1 MAHSICVQDHVRLPQ
16 MPPKKEELVHSL
28 LQTANTF
35 FSVHAPPHAYF
46 WPKKNH
52 FYIQLKG
59 GKTTIHD
66 QAGLVLCV
74 LFSMVA
80 FTPGLEMLVLYVGA
94 FPFWFN
100 VSVHTT
106 ITLRF
111 GFDGKESEYMNWSCT
126 FDMFLLSWPALSSRT
141 LVASLVLSSIVL
153 EIP

>member
-1 MAHSICVQDHVRLPQ
+1 MFRIMYDCPRCPQKRRNSSILYCRLQ
-16 MPPKKEELVHSL
+16 GL
-28 LQTANTF
+28 F
-35 FSVHAPPHAYF
+35 FSAHAYV
-46 WPKKNH
+46 WPKKNY

-59 GKTTIHD
+59 GKTTVHD

-80 FTPGLEMLVLYVGA
+80 FTPGLEMLVLYMGA

-141 LVASLVLSSIVL
+141 LVASLVLSWIVL